1 MDSNFGINDSPQ
13 CIFCTKGK
21 SDGLKLIGGQ
31 GTYVCE
37 DCIRN
42 SYGLL
47 QKITEEE
54 QRHSIRT
61 LPRPVQIKNALD
73 EYVIGQERAK
83 RTLSVAVYNHYRRV
97 ELMEKEGKHGERSD
111 VELSKSNILLIGPTG
126 TGKALLAQT
135 LARLLHVPFAIAD
148 ATVLT
153 EAGYV

>member
-1 MDSNFGINDSPQ
+1 METSVGLSESPQ
-13 CIFCTKGK
+13 CIFCGKGK
-21 SDGLKLIGGQ
+21 ADGLKLIGGQ

-54 QRHSIRT
+54 QRHSLRT
-61 LPRPVQIKNALD
+61 LPRPAQIKSALD
-73 EYVIGQERAK
+73 EYVIGQEKAK

-97 ELMEKEGKHGERSD
+97 ELMEKESRNPERSE

-126 TGKALLAQT
+126 TG
-135 LARLLHVPFAIAD
+135 
-148 ATVLT
+148 
-153 EAGYV
+153 

>member
-1 MDSNFGINDSPQ
+1 MESGFIGDAPQ

-54 QRHSIRT
+54 QRQSLRT
-61 LPRPVQIKNALD
+61 LPKPAQIKTALD
-73 EYVIGQERAK
+73 EYVVGQDRAK

-97 ELMEKEGKHGERSD
+97 ELMEKAGRPLGSND
-111 VELSKSNILLIGPTG
+111 IELSK
-126 TGKALLAQT
+126 
-135 LARLLHVPFAIAD
+135 
-148 ATVLT
+148 
-153 EAGYV
+153 